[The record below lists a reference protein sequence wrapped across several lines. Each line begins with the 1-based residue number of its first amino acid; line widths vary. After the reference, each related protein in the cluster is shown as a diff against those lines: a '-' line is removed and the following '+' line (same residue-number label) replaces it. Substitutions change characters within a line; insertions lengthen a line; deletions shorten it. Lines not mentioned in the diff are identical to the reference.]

1 MILIKVLFYF
11 DPLLCI
17 KKLKSDSTFGTHT
30 YKKQERVLVG
40 CVSVREPFVYAI
52 TRSSY
57 DNSISY
63 TNYWHSNTIRS
74 CLKFIDSPIFVY
86 MYILGICR
94 RCVGQI
100 W

>member
-30 YKKQERVLVG
+30 YKQQERVLVG
-40 CVSVREPFVYAI
+40 SVSVRESFVYAI

-63 TNYWHSNTIRS
+63 TNDWHSSTMRS

-86 MYILGICR
+86 TTFL
-94 RCVGQI
+94 VFVDDV
-100 W
+100 